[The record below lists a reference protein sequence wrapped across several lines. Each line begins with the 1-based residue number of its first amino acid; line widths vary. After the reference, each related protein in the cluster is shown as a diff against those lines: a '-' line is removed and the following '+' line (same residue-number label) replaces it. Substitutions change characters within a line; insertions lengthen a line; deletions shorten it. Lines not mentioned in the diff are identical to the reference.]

1 MIFCSGFD
9 PDAVRKEEAGVK
21 KSNEVDVD
29 VEEDDSVKILDDSID
44 DMKEEESKEGDGDD
58 IWDKMVIILI
68 FRFVSLNTIHSFS
81 ISGGD

>member
-1 MIFCSGFD
+1 M
-9 PDAVRKEEAGVK
+9 RKEEAGVK
-21 KSNEVDVD
+21 KSNEVDDD

-58 IWDKMVIILI
+58 IWDNMVIILI